1 MPLEDFIITVF
12 CWVEEHLE
20 ALLGI
25 IACASVALPRS
36 WRTAK

>member
-25 IACASVALPRS
+25 IALRQRGFARS